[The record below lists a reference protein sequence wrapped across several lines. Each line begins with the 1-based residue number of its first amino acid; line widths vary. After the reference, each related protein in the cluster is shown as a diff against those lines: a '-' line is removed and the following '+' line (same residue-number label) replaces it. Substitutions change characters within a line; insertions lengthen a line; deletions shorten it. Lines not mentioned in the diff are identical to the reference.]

1 MNQLPARIS
10 NGAER
15 GELTRRESIGRRNTH
30 LTLQHPSPAGGFV
43 CDLFAK
49 PRKELLNRRA
59 EERAVPER
67 RLQTRL
73 PASPF
78 VAGNLGAAAHSE
90 HGGHLVLREAGALAV
105 GPEVIVEFG
114 AGHCLRRSGS
124 LRATSVMPTD

>member
-1 MNQLPARIS
+1 MNQLPARTS
-10 NGAER
+10 NGTECGELAR
-15 GELTRRESIGRRNTH
+15 GESIRARSAH
-30 LTLQHPSPAGGFV
+30 LTLQHPCPAGGFV
-43 CDLFAK
+43 FDLFAK

-59 EERAVPER
+59 KERTVTER
-67 RLQTRL
+67 RLETRL

-90 HGGHLVLREAGALAV
+90 HGSHLVLREARAFAV
-105 GPEVIVEFG
+105 RAEIVVEFG

>member
-1 MNQLPARIS
+1 MNRLPAETGSRGARRAYAPRIDL
-10 NGAER
+10 AR
-15 GELTRRESIGRRNTH
+15 DTH

-49 PRKELLNRRA
+49 PRKKLLNRRA

-67 RLQTRL
+67 RLETRL

-78 VAGNLGAAAHSE
+78 VAGNLGAAAHSK
-90 HGGHLVLREAGALAV
+90 HGGHLVLGEARAFAV
-105 GPEVIVEFG
+105 RAEIVVEFG

-124 LRATSVMPTD
+124 LRATSVMATD